1 MSITLD
7 WIINPIVLTL
17 AGGSG
22 IIVGFVFERVKLV
35 KARARIKKLEIDLLS
50 SNRETLEAQ
59 KALVDLESRLKD
71 QAIPVIPMKITGKEG
86 SKEKEKVTK

>member
-1 MSITLD
+1 MSITFD
-7 WIINPIVLTL
+7 WIINPIVLML
-17 AGGSG
+17 AGSSG

-35 KARARIKKLEIDLLS
+35 KARAKIAKLETDLLS

-71 QAIPVIPMKITGKEG
+71 QAIPVIPMKITGKEN
-86 SKEKEKVTK
+86 SKEKVTK